1 MMKEKYYK
9 VVLEVAGKEPE
20 VIGYFLTRQR
30 ALNFKNSFVRDV
42 EGCGSKYNMYIKED

>member
-9 VVLEVAGKEPE
+9 VVLRWWQRTEVL
-20 VIGYFLTRQR
+20 GYFLTRQR

-42 EGCGSKYNMYIKED
+42 EGWEANTTCI